1 MYSASSK
8 GLIRVPRWYQYTH
21 DLILSRYLVSIC
33 EYVVSR
39 SRELGMAQARFERGY
54 VYLAKA
60 KFILFTN
67 SITKVLGRFSVLYPW
82 LSLDSWIAP
91 LPHLADLAIL
101 GFRSIAATCLWRGI
115 AARYLEYLL
124 TKVGGPWTCGFPWI
138 YAIMYMRISPPYTC
152 LGHSVPWVPI
162 AVSERSL
169 GRVVSPDFTHDE
181 VSHVN

>member
-1 MYSASSK
+1 MYSVSNT

-39 SRELGMAQARFERGY
+39 SRELGIAQARFERDY

-101 GFRSIAATCLWRGI
+101 GFRSIAATCLWRDR
-115 AARYLEYLL
+115 AARCLEYL
-124 TKVGGPWTCGFPWI
+124 I
-138 YAIMYMRISPPYTC
+138 R
-152 LGHSVPWVPI
+152 
-162 AVSERSL
+162 
-169 GRVVSPDFTHDE
+169 RVRG
-181 VSHVN
+181 

>member
-1 MYSASSK
+1 MYSASST

-39 SRELGMAQARFERGY
+39 SRELGIAQARFERDY

-82 LSLDSWIAP
+82 LSLDSWIA
-91 LPHLADLAIL
+91 LLSHLADLAIL

-124 TKVGGPWTCGFPWI
+124 TKVGGPWTRGSLGYMPSCACGYHHLTLVLVIP
-138 YAIMYMRISPPYTC
+138 C
-152 LGHSVPWVPI
+152 LG
-162 AVSERSL
+162 SL
-169 GRVVSPDFTHDE
+169 SWLYQ
-181 VSHVN
+181 

>member
-1 MYSASSK
+1 MYSASNT

-39 SRELGMAQARFERGY
+39 SRELSIAQARFERDY

-82 LSLDSWIAP
+82 LSLDSWIAT
-91 LPHLADLAIL
+91 LSRFADLAIL
-101 GFRSIAATCLWRGI
+101 GFHSIAATCLWRGI
-115 AARYLEYLL
+115 VARCLVYLL
-124 TKVGGPWTCGFPWI
+124 TRVSGPWTCGFP
-138 YAIMYMRISPPYTC
+138 
-152 LGHSVPWVPI
+152 
-162 AVSERSL
+162 
-169 GRVVSPDFTHDE
+169 
-181 VSHVN
+181 

>member
-1 MYSASSK
+1 MYSASST

-39 SRELGMAQARFERGY
+39 SRELGIAQARFERDY

-82 LSLDSWIAP
+82 LSLDSWIATFKQF
-91 LPHLADLAIL
+91 ADLEIL
-101 GFRSIAATCLWRGI
+101 GFHSIAATCLWRGI
-115 AARYLEYLL
+115 AARCLAYLL
-124 TKVGGPWTCGFPWI
+124 TRVSGPWTCGFP
-138 YAIMYMRISPPYTC
+138 
-152 LGHSVPWVPI
+152 
-162 AVSERSL
+162 
-169 GRVVSPDFTHDE
+169 
-181 VSHVN
+181 